1 MFRPINP
8 GNRVKHP
15 GMAANDS
22 GVLVDVTFQP
32 NYILCQIADLKYVI
46 AKERSTIG
54 KLYIHIDTTREEK
67 EFLASARPSMS
78 EVLRG
83 EIAKY
88 ETEALTVLGIE
99 HELI

>member
-8 GNRVKHP
+8 GNRVKDP

-32 NYILCQIADLKYVI
+32 NYILCQVADLKYVI
-46 AKERSTIG
+46 AKEWSTKG
-54 KLYIHIDTTREEK
+54 KLYIHIYTAREEK

-78 EVLRG
+78 EALRG
-83 EIAKY
+83 EIAQY
-88 ETEALTVLGIE
+88 VTEALTVLGIE